1 MENNILRLL
10 FNSLFISFLL
20 ISCESHEQSADAF
33 ELVKKQKMSND
44 TMQTTE
50 PIEEIKKEPIATKK
64 PVIIEIKKTPAPIIL
79 DDWSAFNLE
88 TGKKI
93 KVNESQIN
101 AIKVNPNAT
110 TKWIKKAIAFEKANN
125 NLSQQMEVYK
135 QEEKL
140 RFATFKSKI
149 NEEAIEISVGL
160 KDLII
165 SN

>member
-1 MENNILRLL
+1 MDNNILRLL
-10 FNSLFISFLL
+10 FNSLFISVLF

-33 ELVKKQKMSND
+33 ELVKKQKMSKD
-44 TMQTTE
+44 TIQKTELLVENKNE
-50 PIEEIKKEPIATKK
+50 PIDIKKS
-64 PVIIEIKKTPAPIIL
+64 VNIEIKKTPTPIIL
-79 DDWSAFNLE
+79 DDWSVFTLE

-93 KVNESQIN
+93 KMNESLIK

-110 TKWIKKAIAFEKANN
+110 TKWIKKAIAFEKVNN
-125 NLSQQMEVYK
+125 NLTQQIEVYK

-140 RFATFKSKI
+140 RWATFKSKI
-149 NEEAIEISVGL
+149 NEETIEISVGL